1 MVADPAAA
9 TLGRSVSVADAKT
22 HLSEL
27 LTAVEA
33 GETVQITRRG
43 KPVATLAPV
52 QRPRMPIDLDELRAL
67 TDRMPYSDVS
77 AADIVR
83 QMRDDARY

>member
-1 MVADPAAA
+1 MVADPTAAV
-9 TLGRSVSVADAKT
+9 GRSVSVAEAKA

-33 GETVQITRRG
+33 GEVISITRRG
-43 KPVATLAPV
+43 KAVATLAPV
-52 QRPRMPIDLDELRAL
+52 QRPRKPIDLDELRAL

>member
-1 MVADPAAA
+1 MVANPAAA
-9 TLGRSVSVADAKT
+9 TTSRSVSVAEAKT

-83 QMRDDARY
+83 RMRDDARY

>member
-1 MVADPAAA
+1 MVADQAAA